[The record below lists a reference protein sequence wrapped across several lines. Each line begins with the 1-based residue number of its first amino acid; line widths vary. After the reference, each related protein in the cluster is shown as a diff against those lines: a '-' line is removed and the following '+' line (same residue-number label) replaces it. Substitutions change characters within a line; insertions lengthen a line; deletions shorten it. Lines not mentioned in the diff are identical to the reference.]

1 MAYSWPIWNDVTA
14 CKYNSNKSFGFRDTG
29 YIKHYVGSSANNS
42 HEFAETIIT
51 RRFRRITYRGKELD
65 VVIFTMSVDNVVLKK
80 SYFID
85 NKGRAGDHLF
95 DKTKLKSIKS
105 LK

>member
-1 MAYSWPIWNDVTA
+1 MAYSWPIWNEVKA

-29 YIKHYVGSSANNS
+29 QVTVYVGSSANNS
-42 HEFAETIIT
+42 HEFLETVVS
-51 RRFRRITYRGKELD
+51 RRFCSITYRGKEID
-65 VVIFTMSVDNVVLKK
+65 VVIFTFSVDGVVLKK
-80 SYFID
+80 SYFTD
-85 NKGRAGDHLF
+85 NNGRAGNHLF